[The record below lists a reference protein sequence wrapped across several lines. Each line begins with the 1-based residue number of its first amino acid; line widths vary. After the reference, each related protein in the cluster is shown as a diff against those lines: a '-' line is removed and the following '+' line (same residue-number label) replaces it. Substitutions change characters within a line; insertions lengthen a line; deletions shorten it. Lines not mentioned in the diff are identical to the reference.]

1 MHSRTLFILNLLP
14 LIHKAS
20 SLRRVVSVLAA
31 TYEGAIDV
39 DNIAAR
45 GFPLY
50 KHRNQISAVQS
61 LLLQELG
68 RRAPSVSFVHTLP
81 GLVKGGIMREMEMEV
96 SFGVSI
102 MIGISRLLTP
112 LLETPPDEC
121 GERHLFF
128 ATSSRYAPGNGTA
141 AAAGVALGSDVTAAV
156 GSDGE
161 MASGVYSIDNKG
173 ESAPLKVVKL
183 LSQYK
188 NDGTA
193 AKVQEYIGA
202 DFNKILGRDAMLLGK

>member
-14 LIHKAS
+14 LIQKAS

-50 KHRNQISAVQS
+50 QRRNQTSAVQS

-96 SFGVSI
+96 TLRLSV
-102 MIGISRLLTP
+102 MIAISRLMAP
-112 LLETPPDEC
+112 LIETPPDEC

-128 ATSSRYAPGNGTA
+128 ATNSRYAPRNGTA
-141 AAAGVALGSDVTAAV
+141 AAAGVVLGTDMTAAV

-161 MASGVYSIDNKG
+161 TASGVYSIDNKG
-173 ESAPLKVVKL
+173 ESASSKVVKL
-183 LSQYK
+183 LLQYK
-188 NDGTA
+188 DDGTA
-193 AKVQEYIGA
+193 AKVWEYIRA
-202 DFNKILGRDAMLLGK
+202 DFNKVLGRDAMLPGN